1 MEGACAQQTTH
12 LKRVQFL
19 RVLAILGH
27 WRLPK
32 R

>member
-1 MEGACAQQTTH
+1 MEGACAQQISH
-12 LKRVQFL
+12 RERVQFL